1 MFQKQHNRVM
11 VMTSDSIG
19 RRDSKVIQLKYKPC
33 VAQTQCKKT
42 KLYRIW
48 VFVVFL
54 AVGNVVWCD
63 RSASERTQRLNA
75 RLPLPII
82 TSVMI
87 KQMQCPSANNKISVM
102 LIMLI
107 FMGIITAAL
116 YTPNRTKTCSRWTS
130 FLGESNRVFQSD
142 WCLRQSTVTKV

>member
-1 MFQKQHNRVM
+1 MFQKQHKRVM

-33 VAQTQCKKT
+33 VAQTQCKKRNCIGYECS
-42 KLYRIW
+42 LC
-48 VFVVFL
+48 FL
-54 AVGNVVWCD
+54 Q
-63 RSASERTQRLNA
+63 SAMLSDATGAPRKGQWPNA

-142 WCLRQSTVTKV
+142 SPVN